1 MTLTLPKEKAI
12 LDITNGIECGHVTK
26 TRPTI
31 TQTATNQACSRPEC
45 ITYQPEGKL
54 NSISARTDAKRNNQ
68 EKQKPKQK
76 SLFIDGIHL
85 MTQNTFILVN
95 QSDKTLKYIQI

>member
-12 LDITNGIECGHVTK
+12 LDTTSCIECGHVTK

-31 TQTATNQACSRPEC
+31 TQTATNQACSS
-45 ITYQPEGKL
+45 ITHQPEGKL

-76 SLFIDGIHL
+76 SLFIDDIHL
-85 MTQNTFILVN
+85 LTLNTFILVN
-95 QSDKTLKYIQI
+95 QWDKTLKYIQI